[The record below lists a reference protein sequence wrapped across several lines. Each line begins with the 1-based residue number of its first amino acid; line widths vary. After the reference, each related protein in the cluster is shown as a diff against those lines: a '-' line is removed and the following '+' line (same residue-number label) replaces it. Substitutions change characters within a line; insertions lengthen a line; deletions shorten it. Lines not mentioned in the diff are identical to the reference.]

1 MKHIEKGVSMKKL
14 IIILCLLLSACSEA
28 EVPLPIDDEK
38 KEVEKIIPTKPN
50 VSEETEDVVSTDTD
64 VHDIDERASL
74 IKSEADQRAI
84 DMYDEM
90 TSTRFDN
97 AVFTAFYADEQ
108 IQMQIFE
115 TNQIANFFS
124 ILKNAKITSLS
135 NTRKSSDN
143 DLRIDVIAS
152 NSMNQHVHCKFVFN
166 EEDPYLILLDSAN
179 EYHITFENSMTDT
192 MYDYFDFMKLGT
204 NVAASEAEIYEKQFI
219 SEADITEEYDKMN
232 YLLKESINS
241 ADGLIRKSYG
251 DWYSLDESNLHRIL
265 ALLFYTGEYQQAPAF
280 DEAIFRFIMLNHE
293 SMNIIGGDVEALTE
307 ISYLKNGI
315 ERTLT
320 LDTAIAGYSILMSG
334 KDFRAAYQ
342 RLFNTEMNWDES
354 RSYHAG
360 PLGRDGYGYFAEHD
374 LYYFARYCIGAFGG
388 YSGWNLLIEEME
400 ETNDILNVKL
410 LNFYTNYD
418 WVENNNYIRI
428 YDKDWQEVLVKDIEW
443 EEKSALKDVVLP
455 MRNRFQQWKV
465 QLLHREDGGYS
476 LLSTQCLNSSEAEV
490 TEGSF
495 VKIVKR
501 HPFNVLSSSNY
512 LMPQFTLLGQNAF
525 LINAEI
531 SMLSDEVR
539 GFIVE
544 EDEQQVIIKAV
555 DRYMLPFKD
564 QYIYYIK
571 QIFTYDKGQNAFV
584 NAEKILA
591 KNQYFLD

>member
-1 MKHIEKGVSMKKL
+1 MKPIEKGVSMKKL
-14 IIILCLLLSACSEA
+14 IIILCLLLSACSKA
-28 EVPLPIDDEK
+28 EVPLPNDDVK
-38 KEVEKIIPTKPN
+38 KEVEGTTPTKPN
-50 VSEETEDVVSTDTD
+50 ISEETEIVVSTETD
-64 VHDIDERASL
+64 VNDIDERASL
-74 IKSEADQRAI
+74 IKDEADQRVV

-115 TNQIANFFS
+115 TTQIADFFS

-166 EEDPYLILLDSAN
+166 EEDPYLILFDSAN

-192 MYDYFDFMKLGT
+192 LYDYFDFMKLGI
-204 NVAASEAEIYEKQFI
+204 NVAASETEIFEEQFI

-251 DWYSLDESNLHRIL
+251 DWYSWDESDLHRIL

-293 SMNIIGGDVEALTE
+293 SMDIIGGDTEPLTE
-307 ISYLKNGI
+307 ISYLQNGI
-315 ERTLT
+315 ERSLT
-320 LDTAIAGYSILMSG
+320 LDRPIAGYSILMSG

-342 RLFNTEMNWDES
+342 RLFNTEMNWDENH
-354 RSYHAG
+354 SYHAG
-360 PLGRDGYGYFAEHD
+360 PLGREGYGYFAEHD
-374 LYYFARYCIGAFGG
+374 LYYFARYCIGAIGG

-410 LNFYTNYD
+410 INFYTNYD
-418 WVENNNYIRI
+418 WVENENYIRI
-428 YDKDWQEVLVKDIEW
+428 YDKDWQEVLVNNIEW

-455 MRNRFQQWKV
+455 IRDRFQQWAV

-476 LLSTQCLNSSEAEV
+476 LLSAQCLNNNESEIK
-490 TEGSF
+490 EGSF

-501 HPFNVLSSSNY
+501 HQFNTLSSSNY

-571 QIFTYDKGQNAFV
+571 QTFTYDKGQKTFV

-591 KNQYFLD
+591 KNQYFLN